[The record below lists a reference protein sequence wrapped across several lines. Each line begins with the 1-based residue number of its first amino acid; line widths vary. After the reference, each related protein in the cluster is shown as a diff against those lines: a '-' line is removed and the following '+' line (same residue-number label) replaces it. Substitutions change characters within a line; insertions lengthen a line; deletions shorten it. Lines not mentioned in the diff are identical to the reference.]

1 VESSPVSRSSG
12 RRGRRR
18 EWPWIALTISIAV
31 HVVLVLMSSVE
42 GRQPVLPRRPRHI
55 VVLPPL
61 AERSRAV
68 EMPYRTAPIQPTV
81 PGREPVRHPRR
92 LPENPPVTVLPPPPV
107 THPRTDSGVVAL
119 LEPVTPDRIGPSW
132 ADGLLWVRPLP
143 LPARELAQR
152 LRKTDAELADSVVK
166 ATIQAFLDSIAR
178 EPDATKATLPEWST
192 QIAGKKFGIDQKY
205 LTVAGLKIPAAV
217 LALIPLHG
225 GYNESKV
232 FDRTDE
238 LLADL
243 RYAATRAQTVDA
255 FKHAISEMRR
265 RKQEEHD
272 FERNQRSAPPPELRS
287 PPPVPVVTQATPDT
301 AAERPQ

>member
-1 VESSPVSRSSG
+1 VESSPVRRSGG
-12 RRGRRR
+12 RRGRR
-18 EWPWIALTISIAV
+18 EWPWIALAISIAV
-31 HVVLVLMSSVE
+31 HVALVLMSSVE
-42 GRQPVLPRRPRHI
+42 GRQPVLPRRPEHI

-61 AERSRAV
+61 ADPSRPV
-68 EMPYRTAPIQPTV
+68 EMPYRTAPVQPTV
-81 PGREPVRHPRR
+81 PGRQPVRHPRR
-92 LPENPPVTVLPPPPV
+92 LPENPPVTVVPPPPV
-107 THPRTDSGVVAL
+107 THRRADSVVVVVPPAS
-119 LEPVTPDRIGPSW
+119 VTPDRIGPSW

-166 ATIQAFLDSIAR
+166 ATIQAFLDSIGR
-178 EPDATKATLPEWST
+178 EPDAAKATLPEWST

-205 LTVAGLKIPAAV
+205 VTVAGLKIPAAV

-243 RYAATRAQTVDA
+243 RYAANRAQTVDE

-265 RKQEEHD
+265 RKQQEHD

-287 PPPVPVVTQATPDT
+287 PPPIPVVTQANPDT
-301 AAERPQ
+301 ATERPQ

>member
-1 VESSPVSRSSG
+1 VESSPVPRSSG
-12 RRGRRR
+12 RRGKRR

-42 GRQPVLPRRPRHI
+42 GRQPVLPHRPAHI

-61 AERSRAV
+61 ADPSRPV
-68 EMPYRTAPIQPTV
+68 EMPYRAAPAQPTV
-81 PGREPVRHPRR
+81 PGREPARHPRR
-92 LPENPPVTVLPPPPV
+92 LPERPPVTVPPPPPV
-107 THPRTDSGVVAL
+107 AHPRADSDLVAL
-119 LEPVTPDRIGPSW
+119 PAPVTPDRIGPSW
-132 ADGLLWVRPLP
+132 ADGFLWVRPLP

-152 LRKTDAELADSVVK
+152 LKKTDAELADSVVK

-178 EPDATKATLPEWST
+178 EPDAGKAALPEWSA

-243 RYAATRAQTVDA
+243 RYAANRAQTVDE

-265 RKQEEHD
+265 RKQEEHE
-272 FERNQRSAPPPELRS
+272 FQRNQRSEPPPELRS

-301 AAERPQ
+301 VPERPQ

>member
-1 VESSPVSRSSG
+1 VESSPVLRSGG
-12 RRGRRR
+12 RRVRR

-42 GRQPVLPRRPRHI
+42 GRQPVLPRRPVHVI
-55 VVLPPL
+55 VLPPM
-61 AERSRAV
+61 AEHAPPV
-68 EMPYRTAPIQPTV
+68 EMPYRAAPAEPTV
-81 PGREPVRHPRR
+81 PGRAPVRHPRR

-107 THPRTDSGVVAL
+107 THHRADSGIVAPPT
-119 LEPVTPDRIGPSW
+119 PVTPDRIGPNW

-152 LRKTDAELADSVVK
+152 LKKTDAELADSVVK

-178 EPDATKATLPEWST
+178 EPDAAKAALPEWST

-217 LALIPLHG
+217 LALIPLHS

-243 RYAATRAQTVDA
+243 RYAANRAQTVDE
-255 FKHAISEMRR
+255 FKNAIGEMRR
-265 RKQEEHD
+265 RKQQEHE

-287 PPPVPVVTQATPDT
+287 PPPIPVVTKANPDT
-301 AAERPQ
+301 APERPQ